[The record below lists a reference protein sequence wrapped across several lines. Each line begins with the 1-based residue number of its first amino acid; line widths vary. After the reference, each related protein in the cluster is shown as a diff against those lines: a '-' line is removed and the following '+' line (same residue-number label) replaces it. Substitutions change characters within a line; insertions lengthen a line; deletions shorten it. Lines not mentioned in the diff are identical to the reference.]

1 MISDC
6 VRRSLQPAPQPPPA
20 TLPTAALEA
29 QLLGLGLDPRTV
41 GGLLSELPRLLGAG
55 REELNEALRMRG
67 VKPLGQRLK
76 VGISLAEHRRAS
88 QANLT
93 AYSGSQ
99 IMHAQRAAPPPPPPP
114 SDVSAKELGKIL
126 RGEVNA
132 LDTPVVLTK
141 HAGDGP
147 SAAEAAHV
155 RARVVEAGSG
165 TGTDASN
172 GGCSTLFS
180 LVDGMAV
187 SGKPVVGVSA
197 GSDEVLGLWTRGL
210 CECGDPK
217 CGCNRLSHPAVRRDF
232 RDRVGQH
239 TASAL
244 QQPRAASDGN
254 GLTRGGG
261 GAASLGGGGGVG
273 AVMADPRRA
282 QRRPVRYVS
291 VGSGYCLFDFE
302 LLALL
307 QHRHSLTI
315 ESVIL
320 VDTAYAADKGAL
332 AAADRLAAFLAP
344 TEVIVFERLE
354 SLVANCRRDPWRFAR
369 ATTFVHCD
377 AADIKDDEMRDAA
390 AACLEDRGLA
400 FRLTNRGEG
409 GSDADAYW
417 YMGAQRTLAPMP
429 L

>member
-1 MISDC
+1 M
-6 VRRSLQPAPQPPPA
+6 
-20 TLPTAALEA
+20 
-29 QLLGLGLDPRTV
+29 GLGLDPRTV

-165 TGTDASN
+165 TGTDARN

-261 GAASLGGGGGVG
+261 GAASLGGAGGVG
-273 AVMADPRRA
+273 AVLGWMGLG
-282 QRRPVRYVS
+282 
-291 VGSGYCLFDFE
+291 VGTAAKAASAS
-302 LLALL
+302 ALL
-307 QHRHSLTI
+307 LPS
-315 ESVIL
+315 
-320 VDTAYAADKGAL
+320 
-332 AAADRLAAFLAP
+332 
-344 TEVIVFERLE
+344 
-354 SLVANCRRDPWRFAR
+354 
-369 ATTFVHCD
+369 
-377 AADIKDDEMRDAA
+377 
-390 AACLEDRGLA
+390 
-400 FRLTNRGEG
+400 GEG
-409 GSDADAYW
+409 CNMPAGSPWLHCCCCCCCCCPGGGKSCCCSSA
-417 YMGAQRTLAPMP
+417 GVRVCSP
-429 L
+429 